1 VFVDLDSDCIR
12 IPLALDQSLD
22 PDLDFDSEKNRI
34 RIRNIISG
42 IVKYSIVIP
51 ILFFYVLFFSP
62 EDFLVWK
69 KVQQHLENMSS
80 QASLGKN
87 KWDLVSSYVDSVK
100 VSRQLFVPP
109 TIRPDPELFPF

>member
-1 VFVDLDSDCIR
+1 MLSFFVALGRESGSGFQLRKNQDPVPEHLKSR
-12 IPLALDQSLD
+12 IVNYCHSVLT
-22 PDLDFDSEKNRI
+22 
-34 RIRNIISG
+34 
-42 IVKYSIVIP
+42 
-51 ILFFYVLFFSP
+51 FYVLFFSA

-100 VSRQLFVPP
+100 VSRHLFVPP
-109 TIRPDPELFPF
+109 TH

>member
-1 VFVDLDSDCIR
+1 LGPWTRVWIQ
-12 IPLALDQSLD
+12 IW
-22 PDLDFDSEKNRI
+22 
-34 RIRNIISG
+34 ISIKKKPESG
-42 IVKYSIVIP
+42 SAVLRSRIVKYCHSVFI
-51 ILFFYVLFFSP
+51 FYVLFFSP

-100 VSRQLFVPP
+100 VSRHLFVPP
-109 TIRPDPELFPF
+109 TISPDPELFPLSRVVDPDLFLDS